1 VASRRVTLAEVAE
14 LAGVHPATA
23 SRALNQVEGAG
34 VVNPA
39 TVAKVAAAAA
49 RLGYRPN
56 PVARSLRT
64 RRSHTV
70 GVLIPDLANPLFPP
84 VIRGIEDRLAES
96 GYVALLA
103 NTDDDPTRERQL
115 LERMR
120 ERHVDGLVL
129 ATARRGFPAGSGLW
143 EDDLPVV
150 LVNRVVE
157 DRALPA
163 VAADDVA
170 GIRLAVAHLVRL
182 GHRRIAHVA
191 GPQDLSTGSGRLR
204 GFELGMAEQGLEVDP
219 VQVVEAER
227 YQVAEGLRCARQ
239 LLARRPRPTA
249 IVAANDMLA
258 LGCYQALGELGL
270 RCPQDCSV
278 VGFNDMPFVD
288 QLSPPL
294 SSVRFDHYAMG
305 REAAQLIL
313 ERLSSPEGP
322 TKVVFLPPELV
333 VRSSTAPPPR
343 HTRRPASRPSARS
356 GR

>member
-1 VASRRVTLAEVAE
+1 MASRRVTLADVAR

-23 SRALNQVEGAG
+23 SRALNQVDGSG
-34 VVNPA
+34 LVSPA
-39 TVAKVAAAAA
+39 TVARVTAAAN

-70 GVLIPDLANPLFPP
+70 GVVIPDLANPLFPP
-84 VIRGIEDRLAES
+84 VIRGIEDRLAEG

-103 NTDDDPTRERQL
+103 NTDDDPARERQL

-129 ATARRGFPAGSGLW
+129 ATVRRGTPEPAGPG
-143 EDDLPVV
+143 EEDLPVV
-150 LVNRVVE
+150 LVNRVAE

-163 VAADDVA
+163 VAADDVS
-170 GIRLAVAHLVRL
+170 GIRLAVAHLVSL
-182 GHRRIAHVA
+182 GHRRIGHVA
-191 GPQDLSTGSGRLR
+191 GPQDLSTGAGRLR
-204 GFELGMAEQGLEVDP
+204 GFRLGMAEQGLEVGPTD
-219 VQVVEAER
+219 VVVAER

-239 LLARRPRPTA
+239 LLAQRPRVTA

-258 LGCYQALGELGL
+258 LGCYRALAEAGL
-270 RCPQDCSV
+270 ACPQDCSV

-294 SSVRFDHYAMG
+294 TSVRFDHYAMG

-313 ERLSSPEGP
+313 ERLATPGCP
-322 TKVVFLPPELV
+322 TKVVYLPPELV
-333 VRSSTAPPPR
+333 VRASTGPAPR
-343 HTRRPASRPSARS
+343 GGLGAGGGGGRRRAD
-356 GR
+356 